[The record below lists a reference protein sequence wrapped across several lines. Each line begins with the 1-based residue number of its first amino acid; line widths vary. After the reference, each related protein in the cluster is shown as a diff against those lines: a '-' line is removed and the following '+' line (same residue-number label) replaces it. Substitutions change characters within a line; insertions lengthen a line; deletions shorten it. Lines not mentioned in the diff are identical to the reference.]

1 MANTLLK
8 YIKDN
13 YKQLE
18 LFSPSDINQKGTT
31 YDAIKQEL
39 FRLNKNG
46 SLAKLGRGFYY
57 LPASDKNLLPSPI
70 DALTKTYVKEDGK
83 AIGFYFGD
91 AFIPGFLG
99 QKIPD
104 SDHFEIMTNKATSG
118 KKTVFLFQKRVTLRK
133 PYFTINDENVVLN
146 SFLSYVAY
154 APLPLLQQNYSL
166 LANYIRTNHLSA
178 NDVINMI
185 PYFPDKTFAKLLS
198 TDLYRSLWKH

>member
-1 MANTLLK
+1 MSVSLLK
-8 YIKDN
+8 SIKSKF
-13 YKQLE
+13 KQLE
-18 LFSPSDINQKGTT
+18 LFSIE
-31 YDAIKQEL
+31 DAIPNGSNYDSSKQEL

-46 SLAKLGRGFYY
+46 TVAKYGRGLYY
-57 LPASDKNLLPSPI
+57 LPSNDGLMKPSPI
-70 DALTKTYVKEDGK
+70 DALTRQYVRSNGHV
-83 AIGFYFGD
+83 IGFYFGD

-118 KKTVFLFQKRVTLRK
+118 KKCVYLFSKRVTLRK
-133 PYFTINDENVVLN
+133 PYFSIDDENAVLN
-146 SFLSYVAY
+146 SFLSYIAF

-178 NDVINMI
+178 NDVIALI

>member
-8 YIKDN
+8 HIKDS

-18 LFSPSDINQKGTT
+18 LFSISDILIKGTT
-31 YDAIKQEL
+31 YDSIKQEL
-39 FRLNKNG
+39 YRLNKNC
-46 SLAKLGRGFYY
+46 SIAKFGRGFYY
-57 LPASDKNLLPSPI
+57 LPANDKNLLPSPI
-70 DALTKTYVKEDGK
+70 DALTKAYVQVDGH

-118 KKTVFLFQKRVTLRK
+118 KKIVFIFGKRVTLRK
-133 PYFTINDENVVLN
+133 PYFTISDENVVLN

-178 NDVINMI
+178 NDVINLI
-185 PYFPDKTFAKLLS
+185 PSFPDKTFAKLLA